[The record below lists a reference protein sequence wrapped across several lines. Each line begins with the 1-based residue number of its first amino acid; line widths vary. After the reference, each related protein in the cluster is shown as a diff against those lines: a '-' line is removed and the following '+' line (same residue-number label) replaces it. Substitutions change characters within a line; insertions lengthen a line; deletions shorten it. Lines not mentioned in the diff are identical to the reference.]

1 MPFIRAHRPALF
13 ELAMGGVTA
22 TVSSRGGALVAADV
36 DGVAIVE
43 PTVTTHTGP
52 GAAGLVLAPWVN
64 RVEGACWEH
73 DGIVH
78 RLEVTEPATGHAIHG
93 LLATRD
99 LELRERAP
107 GRVVLG
113 CLIDGAPG
121 YPFRVDVEVAYRTSA
136 DGIRVDITA
145 VNESASAAPF
155 AAGHHPY
162 LRIGDVPTA
171 ELVIRIDG
179 DVELDFDETCIPRGR
194 RDVTGTA
201 ADPRAGAVVGEGDR
215 HTCYAASAPTGSLAH
230 RLEAPD
236 GTRLELRADAAMR
249 WTQLYVAPA
258 LATDEGPR
266 RAIAVEPM
274 SAPPN
279 ALRTGESLAWIAPG
293 QRWSAGFEIRLAR

>member
-1 MPFIRAHRPALF
+1 MPFIRARRPALF

-64 RVEGACWEH
+64 RVEDACWEH

-121 YPFRVDVEVAYRTSA
+121 YPFRVDVEVSYDALA
-136 DGIRVDITA
+136 DGIRVEIAA
-145 VNESASAAPF
+145 VNESAVPAPF

-171 ELVIRIDG
+171 ELTLTVDG
-179 DVELDFDETCIPRGR
+179 DVELGFDEAYIPRTR
-194 RDVTGTA
+194 RDVA
-201 ADPRAGAVVGEGDR
+201 ATDADLRAGVRVGGGDR
-215 HTCYAASAPTGSLAH
+215 HACYAASGPPKPLVH
-230 RLEAPD
+230 RLHAP
-236 GTRLELRADAAMR
+236 GGPRLEILADADLR

-258 LATDEGPR
+258 LPTDDGPR
-266 RAIAVEPM
+266 RAIAIEPM

-279 ALRTGESLAWIAPG
+279 ALRTGESLTWIAPDAH
-293 QRWSAGFEIRLAR
+293 WSAGFELRLRR